1 MTKEQIIAK
10 LREVMEKAQNR
21 MVDVTPVEPEQNIIG
36 IEDQRL
42 AESN

>member
-1 MTKEQIIAK
+1 
-10 LREVMEKAQNR
+10 